1 MTDER
6 DLRLE
11 ELRAHFA
18 ARLKGVCDQWPR
30 EMFSE
35 MVSRLAE
42 VTLKYDA
49 SSSPSMYD
57 RRATERL
64 LSDMR
69 NLADRSAAVRD
80 SQDAPAL
87 PDRDDPA

>member
-1 MTDER
+1 MTEER

-18 ARLKGVCDQWPR
+18 ARLKGVCDQWPP
-30 EMFSE
+30 EMFAE
-35 MVSRLAE
+35 MVRELAAI
-42 VTLKYDA
+42 TLKYDA

-57 RRATERL
+57 RRSTERL

-69 NLADRSAAVRD
+69 DLADRSAALRDGIDSPAPPVRD
-80 SQDAPAL
+80 
-87 PDRDDPA
+87 DRD